1 MMELAV
7 KKRKK
12 IFLLFFLGIG
22 LPSLLLGYFAFR
34 GIQNDQALLEKR
46 RLDDHRKAAEQIISS
61 FDQSI
66 SEVEQA
72 FVEFLYDQDNA
83 NERDLIQ
90 PLKDLVNQYPLIEE
104 VFLFRNPDEIRFI
117 AAELLFFPEGS
128 LTNFTVSSKQP
139 SLNRNF
145 HKGQQLEFRKK
156 NYQQAL
162 SSYQQ
167 AMEQAKNRQ
176 LKGKCLSAI
185 ARVQKKANLFQE
197 AIESYKKI
205 SEDYSQVRITNGL
218 PLGLAA
224 RIELGLLYQEAG
236 DIQGAMKT
244 FIGLFKSLINREW
257 LLDKALY
264 MFFSQAVKKYIQD
277 ILSKESLPSEILTF
291 KENFQDLLHEEQDR
305 REQTERLLLFQQ
317 RAATDIQAKMPPSIS
332 DSSNPAKRCSVE
344 IGRNVYLVS
353 LFHLGQG
360 KRSGPQL
367 RWGLLLNASYF
378 KEPLLRQ
385 SLQTHMPSEKS
396 SWIVRGREGQTVL
409 SSENISSGSL
419 IVKTNFTGNFPDWTL
434 EFYHEEPRLF
444 EGFLFSRRGIYFY
457 MFLLIGGIL
466 IFGLILT
473 LRTVSRELELARM
486 KSDFVSTISH
496 EFKSPLTSIRQLAEM
511 LQTGRVPSEERRQK
525 YYDVLLEQSER
536 LSLLT
541 ENVLNF
547 AKMEEGCK
555 EFTFERTDMKYLIED
570 LVSSVQERVRHAG
583 FDIQLEVE
591 DSLPPIMIDKD
602 AIVQAVNNL
611 IDNGLKYSGEIKKVE
626 VRAFKEERNLVIA
639 IQDFGN
645 GIEKDKMDK
654 IFDRFYRG
662 GDELTRTV
670 KGSGLGLTLV
680 KHIVDAHH
688 GSVHIESEPG
698 QGSTFSLKLP
708 LEETDR
714 GRK

>member
-1 MMELAV
+1 LMELAV

-46 RLDDHRKAAEQIISS
+46 RLDDHRKVTEQIISS

-72 FVEFLYDQDNA
+72 FVKILSDLN
-83 NERDLIQ
+83 NSGERDFIQ
-90 PLKDLVNQYPLIEE
+90 PLKDFETRYFLVEE
-104 VFLFRNPDEIRFI
+104 AFLFRNPDEIRFI
-117 AAELLFFPEGS
+117 AAEPLFFPEGS
-128 LTNFTVSSKQP
+128 LINSAVSLKQP
-139 SLNRNF
+139 SLNQNF
-145 HKGQQLEFRKK
+145 RKGQQLEFRQK

-162 SSYQQ
+162 SSYQR

-176 LKGKCLSAI
+176 LKGECLSAI
-185 ARVQKKANLFQE
+185 ARVQKKAKLFEE
-197 AIESYKKI
+197 AIESYEKI
-205 SEDYSQVRITNGL
+205 FEDYSQVRIADGI

-224 RIELGLLYQEAG
+224 RLELGLLYQEVG
-236 DIQGAMKT
+236 DIQGSIKT
-244 FIGLFKSLINREW
+244 FIELFRSVIKREW

-277 ILSKESLPSEILTF
+277 ILSKESLPAEILAF
-291 KENFQDLLHEEQDR
+291 KKTYKNLENEEQGR
-305 REQTERLLLFQQ
+305 REQTERLLLFQE
-317 RAATDIQAKMPPSIS
+317 RAAADIQAKMPPSIS
-332 DSSNPAKRCSVE
+332 DSSNPAKRCIVE
-344 IGRNVYLVS
+344 IGRNVYFAS

-360 KRSGPQL
+360 KRSDSQN
-367 RWGLLLNASYF
+367 RWGFLLNASYL

-385 SLQTHMPSEKS
+385 SLQTYMPSEKS
-396 SWIVRGREGQTVL
+396 SWIVRGREGQSVL
-409 SSENISSGSL
+409 ASENVPSGSL

-473 LRTVSRELELARM
+473 LRTVSHELELARM

-555 EFTFERTDMKYLIED
+555 EFTFERTDILRE
-570 LVSSVQERVRHAG
+570 Q
-583 FDIQLEVE
+583 
-591 DSLPPIMIDKD
+591 
-602 AIVQAVNNL
+602 
-611 IDNGLKYSGEIKKVE
+611 
-626 VRAFKEERNLVIA
+626 
-639 IQDFGN
+639 
-645 GIEKDKMDK
+645 
-654 IFDRFYRG
+654 
-662 GDELTRTV
+662 T
-670 KGSGLGLTLV
+670 
-680 KHIVDAHH
+680 
-688 GSVHIESEPG
+688 
-698 QGSTFSLKLP
+698 
-708 LEETDR
+708 
-714 GRK
+714 